1 MLYLIVE
8 VADNVLWHLLFIFI
22 TIFTTVILTE
32 ITFENIQKVRFILE
46 CVGKI
51 ISAIYT
57 LHSVLHFVL
66 KYLKVDKGISKMKE
80 CL

>member
-1 MLYLIVE
+1 MLYLLVE

-46 CVGKI
+46 CV
-51 ISAIYT
+51 
-57 LHSVLHFVL
+57 
-66 KYLKVDKGISKMKE
+66 
-80 CL
+80 